1 MASDLHAY
9 SGNPISSLR
18 MNKEIL
24 EAIHNALAGELLRKI
39 QDGSASATELN
50 VARQFLKDNGIDC
63 APQASMPMLNLA
75 KIMPFDEEE
84 AA

>member
-1 MASDLHAY
+1 
-9 SGNPISSLR
+9 
-18 MNKEIL
+18 MNKKIL
-24 EAIHNALAGELLRKI
+24 EQIHNALAEELLKKI

-63 APQASMPMLNLA
+63 APAASQPMLNLA
-75 KIMPFDEEE
+75 QIMPFDEE

>member
-1 MASDLHAY
+1 
-9 SGNPISSLR
+9 
-18 MNKEIL
+18 MNKKVL
-24 EAIHNALAGELLRKI
+24 EQIHNALAEELLKKI

-63 APQASMPMLNLA
+63 APVSSQPMLNLA
-75 KIMPFDEEE
+75 QIMPFDEE